1 MTGNST
7 AWKMVEIGNLIFREI
22 ELPGFSGQQK
32 ENNKAMR
39 RIKLTVAYDGTAYKG
54 WQLQPNGVTIEEML
68 NKALSDLLKEP
79 VCVIGASRTDSG
91 VHARGNVA
99 VFDTESRIPG
109 DKFCY
114 AVNRGLPE
122 DIRVVESEEVPLDWH
137 PRKQNCVK
145 TYEYQILNCKIE
157 IPTRRLYAHFCYYP
171 LNVEKMNEAAKYL
184 IGEHDFI
191 SFCAANNQA
200 EETVR
205 TIYEA
210 EVKKNDEDIVTIRLC
225 GSGFLYNMVRIIA
238 GTLLKVGTGEWE
250 PEHVKEVLEARN
262 RKEAGQTAPAKGL
275 TLVGIEY
282 EREIPKEIVGRNEH
296 WDAVLDQ
303 TSLESDGVSRV
314 RIRFSEPEELPRLI
328 RRMVHQ
334 AYRNG
339 AKEVFVTIPDGY
351 EVSETESY
359 GYYRLRRLDDGSY
372 GTEYTG
378 RAL

>member
-1 MTGNST
+1 MENGRN
-7 AWKMVEIGNLIFREI
+7 RELDI
-22 ELPGFSGQQK
+22 QKNRIAREFSGRQK

-54 WQLQPNGVTIEEML
+54 WQLQPNGVTIEKML

-122 DIRVVESEEVPLDWH
+122 DIRVVKSEEVPLDWH

-184 IGEHDFI
+184 NGEHDFI
-191 SFCAANNQA
+191 SFCAANHQA

-205 TIYEA
+205 TIYGA

-282 EREIPKEIVGRNEH
+282 EREIPKEIIGRNEH

-303 TSLESDGVSRV
+303 SKLESDGISCV

-339 AKEVFVTIPDGY
+339 AKEVFVTVPDGY

-378 RAL
+378 RTL